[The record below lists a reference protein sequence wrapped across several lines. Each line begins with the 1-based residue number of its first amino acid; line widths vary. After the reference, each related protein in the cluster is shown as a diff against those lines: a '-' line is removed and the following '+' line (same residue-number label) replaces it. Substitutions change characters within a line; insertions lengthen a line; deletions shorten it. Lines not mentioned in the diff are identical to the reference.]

1 MINGSESPSGACLL
15 DRRAQYTDRAISDW
29 QFRQVVEI
37 RQDVFIG
44 LSRGAPSYGYDPVP
58 DTMSLVYKTTADQSG
73 APGDQ

>member
-1 MINGSESPSGACLL
+1 M
-15 DRRAQYTDRAISDW
+15 
-29 QFRQVVEI
+29 EI